1 MKKSRK
7 IFSFMVVLVLIL
19 NSFVFNMFNVY
30 AVTLYTE
37 EDFKKIEKHFD
48 EHGYVLKRN
57 FWANTENSGKTIT
70 KDLQNLYNALGY
82 NVEVDS
88 LWGPEMEKTTKE
100 IQKKL
105 GVTVDGMVGNET
117 FNRLMSY
124 SKDILLDIDRVI
136 EDGVYTIS
144 PKCALSL
151 VLDIAGGSKDN
162 QANLQLYNPN
172 GTSAQRIKVEYIG
185 DGWYRFIFECSNKVL
200 DVKGG
205 SAKSGI
211 NCQQYEWN
219 NTSAQYWKI
228 VSAGDGYY
236 YIINKSGNKYLDVQ
250 NGANTSG
257 TNVWVYDG
265 NKTDAQ
271 KWKFNKITSTQNSS
285 FSSEILS
292 LATAQNGQNY
302 KRYGGSSSTPW
313 CGYYARWILKNSL
326 NEVGVNYNDVI
337 PYNSLAGAI
346 STFNAYKTNKY
357 GKYYN
362 LTSWS
367 YNGTSASKN
376 STNSD
381 YNPKPGDILL
391 VETNGNMGDGP
402 DHLAVVI
409 KTNTDGTF
417 VTSEGNTGSG
427 TNATRTVKSYTYK
440 KSDGT
445 WQRTNASG
453 VYGKV
458 HVICTLN
465 IN

>member
-1 MKKSRK
+1 MKKLISL
-7 IFSFMVVLVLIL
+7 ITIIVLIF
-19 NSFVFNMFNVY
+19 NSFIFNVY
-30 AVTLYTE
+30 AVTYTE
-37 EDFKKIEKHFD
+37 DDFKRIEKHFD
-48 EHGYVLKRN
+48 EHEYVLKRN
-57 FWANTENSGKTIT
+57 FWPNTTSTGKTIT

-88 LWGPEMEKTTKE
+88 LWGPEMEQTTKK

-105 GVTVDGMVGNET
+105 NITVDGMVGNET
-117 FNRLMSY
+117 FNSLMSY
-124 SKDILLDIDRVI
+124 AREVLLNNNKII

-144 PKCALSL
+144 PKCASGL
-151 VLDIAGGSKDN
+151 VLDVSGGSASN
-162 QANLQLYNPN
+162 SANIQLYTPN
-172 GTSAQRIKVEYIG
+172 GTKAQTVKVEYIG
-185 DGWYRFIFECSNKVL
+185 DGWYKFVFACSNKVL
-200 DVKGG
+200 DVAGG
-205 SAKSGI
+205 SSKSGT
-211 NCQQYEWN
+211 NVQQYEWN

-228 VSAGDGYY
+228 VSSGNGYY

-250 NGANTSG
+250 NGANASG

-271 KWKFNKITSTQNSS
+271 KWKFNKITNTQNSS
-285 FSSEILS
+285 FSSELLN

-313 CGYYARWILKNSL
+313 CGYYVRWLLKNSL
-326 NEVGVNYNDVI
+326 DKVGINYKEVI

-346 STFNAYKTNKY
+346 STFNAYRSNEY

-376 STNSD
+376 STNND
-381 YNPKPGDILL
+381 YTPKPGDILL
-391 VETNGNMGDGP
+391 VETNGDIKDGP
-402 DHLAVVI
+402 DHLAIVV
-409 KTNTDGTF
+409 KTNSDGTF

-427 TNATRTVKSYTYK
+427 TNSTRTVKNYTYK

-445 WQRTNASG
+445 WQRSNGSG

>member
-1 MKKSRK
+1 MKKLRK
-7 IFSFMVVLVLIL
+7 IFSFIVVLILAL
-19 NSFVFNMFNVY
+19 NSFVFSSY
-30 AVTLYTE
+30 AATNYTE
-37 EDFKKIEKHFD
+37 AQFKTIEQHFK

-57 FWANTENSGKTIT
+57 FWPNTTSTGKTIT

-82 NVEVDS
+82 SVEVDS
-88 LWGPEMEKTTKE
+88 LWGPEMEQTTKE

-105 GVTVDGMVGNET
+105 GITVDGMVGNET
-117 FNRLMSY
+117 FNNLMSY
-124 SKDILLDIDRVI
+124 AREVLIDNNRII

-144 PKCALSL
+144 PKCASGL
-151 VLDIAGGSKDN
+151 VLDVSGGSTSN
-162 QANLQLYNPN
+162 SANIQLYTPN
-172 GTSAQRIKVEYIG
+172 GTNAQTVKVEYIG
-185 DGWYRFIFECSNKVL
+185 DGWYKFIFACSNKVL
-200 DVKGG
+200 DVAGG
-205 SAKSGI
+205 SSKSGT
-211 NCQQYEWN
+211 NVQQYEWN

-228 VSAGDGYY
+228 VSAGNGYY

-250 NGANTSG
+250 NGANASG

-271 KWKFNKITSTQNSS
+271 KWKFNKITNTQNSS
-285 FSSEILS
+285 FSSELLN

-313 CGYYARWILKNSL
+313 CGYYVRWLLKNSL
-326 NEVGVNYNDVI
+326 DKVGINYKEVI

-346 STFNAYKTNKY
+346 STFNAYRSNEY

-376 STNSD
+376 STNND
-381 YNPKPGDILL
+381 YTPKPGDILL
-391 VETNGNMGDGP
+391 VETNGDIKDGP
-402 DHLAVVI
+402 DHLAIVVKI
-409 KTNTDGTF
+409 NSDGTF

-427 TNATRTVKSYTYK
+427 TNSTRTVKNYTYK

-445 WQRTNASG
+445 WQRSNGSG